1 LGTVYVRGGKD
12 LDGATFVDAAS
23 DSTLRE
29 LIAAVKGVAPKIDE
43 AVETKTD
50 GIVTPVKQGS
60 EALKNA
66 AKKGASTIMDLAR
79 DFSAGGVKTS
89 QLTQALGDLVDPT
102 GLATR
107 AITGMFEYGEKSN
120 EVLKDLSTTGMSFGG
135 SIEEL
140 RQQAAGTRLSF
151 QEFQQV
157 MRINQEQIAMMGATG
172 KDAARNFTS
181 FSKQF
186 MDSPFAGELLNM
198 GYNFEEI
205 NGMLATYGAM
215 TATSNRDRLGA
226 DSNQVQA
233 AMALAKEMDTISKLT
248 GKNREEL
255 QKEMAG
261 RARNGQVQAFLMGQ
275 SADAATAFNTSM
287 SSMGAT
293 LGKDFEKLAQD
304 IIIRGF
310 PAKDMAAMAALYGDS
325 VNKMQ
330 EAKQAYER
338 GDMAGY
344 TKLMNEAQAE
354 AQKFQRSQE
363 GRQLAMLGDA
373 SQVTQMVVN
382 NGSAMAVSLARM
394 EEAAKKYPELA
405 GDEVKLREKVLEE
418 IKAQQAQEAAGG
430 DKTTAALNKLDQASR
445 DASLALTKE
454 LIVPLSQSVGPALL
468 KAGEAFGAMTSE
480 NVARAKTELGAVD
493 KIVNDYK
500 KKAEAPMAPANKPA
514 TAPTTAP
521 TESTPKPA
529 TAPATA
535 PTESTPKPN
544 TQPFE
549 YIPGSK
555 PINREFG
562 SLGMTGKL
570 FEDFGQGTLAML
582 HGKESVITPGQ
593 LSGLISKATAR
604 PMAVPEGMESMVSGM
619 TSKMQ
624 TMAQTMEAK
633 TLSMMGNQ
641 TAPDVTKMFDPKVMT
656 DMVSMLEQL
665 NTNMT
670 RVAENTAE
678 QVGVSMKQIKATQG
692 LSGDLFK
699 GI

>member
-1 LGTVYVRGGKD
+1 LGVVYVRGGKD

-23 DSTLRE
+23 DSTLKE

-43 AVETKTD
+43 AVDTKTD
-50 GIVTPVKQGS
+50 GIVNPVKQGAG
-60 EALKNA
+60 ALKDA
-66 AKKGASTIMDLAR
+66 AKKGANTIMDLAR
-79 DFSAGGVKTS
+79 DFSRGGVTTS
-89 QLTQALGDLVDPT
+89 QLTEALGGLVDPT

-107 AITGMFEYGEKSN
+107 AMTGMFEYGEQSN
-120 EVLKDLSTTGMSFGG
+120 QVLKDLSQTGMTFGG

-205 NGMLATYGAM
+205 NGMLATYGAI
-215 TATSNRDRLGA
+215 TAGSNRERLGA
-226 DSNQVQA
+226 DSKQVEA
-233 AMALAKEMDTISKLT
+233 AMALSKEMDAISKLT

-275 SADAATAFNTSM
+275 NADSAAAFQASM

-304 IIIRGF
+304 MIIRGF
-310 PAKDMAAMAALYGDS
+310 PAKDMAAMAGLYGDA
-325 VNKMQ
+325 VNKMA
-330 EAKQAYER
+330 EAKVAYEK
-338 GDMAGY
+338 GDMTGY
-344 TKLMNEAQAE
+344 TRLMNEAQAE
-354 AQKFQRSQE
+354 AMKFQKSQE

-382 NGSAMAVSLARM
+382 NGTAMSVSLARM
-394 EEAAKKYPELA
+394 QEAAKKYPELA
-405 GDEVKLREKVLEE
+405 GDEVALRKKVLEDIAE
-418 IKAQQAQEAAGG
+418 QQKQEAAGG

-454 LIVPLSQSVGPALL
+454 LIVPLSQTVGPALL

-480 NVARAKTELGAVD
+480 NVARAKSELGAID
-493 KIVNDYK
+493 KIVNDAK
-500 KKAEAPMAPANKPA
+500 NKIEAPVATPTKP
-514 TAPTTAP
+514 TTTAP
-521 TESTPKPA
+521 AKPEATTPSTGQKP
-529 TAPATA
+529 
-535 PTESTPKPN
+535 
-544 TQPFE
+544 FD
-549 YIPGSK
+549 YIPGAK
-555 PINREFG
+555 PISREFG

-570 FEDFGQGTLAML
+570 FEDFGEGTVAML
-582 HGKESVITPGQ
+582 HGKETVMTPGQ

-604 PMAVPEGMESMVSGM
+604 PMAVPEGMESLVAGM
-619 TSKMQ
+619 DSKMQ
-624 TMAQTMEAK
+624 TMAQKMEAASLK
-633 TLSMMGNQ
+633 MIGDMPRPDTSM
-641 TAPDVTKMFDPKVMT
+641 MFDPKVMT
-656 DMVSMLEQL
+656 DIAGTLEKL
-665 NTNMT
+665 NMT
-670 RVAENTAE
+670 MTQVAENTAE
-678 QVGVSMKQIKATQG
+678 QVGASKKQIRATQG

-699 GI
+699 GM